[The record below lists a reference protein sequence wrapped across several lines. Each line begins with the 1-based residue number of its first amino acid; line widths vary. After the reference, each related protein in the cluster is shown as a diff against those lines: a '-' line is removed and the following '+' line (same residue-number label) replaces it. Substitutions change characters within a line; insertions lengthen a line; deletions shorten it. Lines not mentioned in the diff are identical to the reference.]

1 MDELIFFFFGND
13 DQDDDGDNAFHIAA
27 DAAKLIRECLE
38 CIVVML
44 QCPGAAIEVRNHR
57 QVLTNQSC
65 LINAQ
70 DSCQSK
76 NEIKRKKKKNQIVI
90 IKILGMYVISSK
102 SYIVEALL
110 PNVMLSCAK

>member
-1 MDELIFFFFGND
+1 M
-13 DQDDDGDNAFHIAA
+13 
-27 DAAKLIRECLE
+27 IRECLE

-44 QCPGAAIEVRNHR
+44 QYPGAAIEVRNHR
-57 QVLTNQSC
+57 QVLTNLRC
-65 LINAQ
+65 LIQFSSQGNAQ

-76 NEIKRKKKKNQIVI
+76 KKKKHQIVI

-110 PNVMLSCAK
+110 PNVVLSCAK